1 MLINLSNHPLS
12 TWSNKQKNAAIAQF
26 GELVDYPFPHVSP
39 DKDINEIK
47 ELAQSIFEEIIN
59 LHEDK
64 EITIHIMGEFSLVYQ
79 LVCLFQLK
87 KIPCVLSTSHRIVE
101 EQTDGSKKVFFDF
114 VKFRSYY

>member
-12 TWSNKQKNAAIAQF
+12 IWSNKQKNAAIAQF

-59 LHEDK
+59 LNEDK

-79 LVCLFQLK
+79 LVSLFQLK
-87 KIPCVLSTSHRIVE
+87 KIPCVLSTSNRIVE